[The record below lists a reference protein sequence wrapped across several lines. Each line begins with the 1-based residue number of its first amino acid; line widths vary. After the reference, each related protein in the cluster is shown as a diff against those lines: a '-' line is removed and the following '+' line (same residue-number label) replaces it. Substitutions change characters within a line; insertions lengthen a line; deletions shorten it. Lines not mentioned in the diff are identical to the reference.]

1 MDTKLQKRNI
11 NLDIL
16 RIMACFFI
24 VLAHVSSVGCE
35 NPTSNINWCL
45 SHLFNSL
52 GHSGTILFLFISGSL
67 LLSEDYRFD
76 PGKFF
81 RRNFLTLLAAYVC
94 WLVIYHAVGLIQRG
108 DYSPAV
114 LKDAVLNVIYGNA
127 SYHFWY
133 IPMLLG
139 VYLLLPMFRAIA
151 RAGKKTVAYLV
162 ILFLV
167 ISVLFP
173 TLFYFEFPYKYLLSS
188 VVNRIPFTLVNHYAG
203 YFFMGYLLS
212 LLQKENCIP
221 RPRLTGTL
229 LLLSGLALALLGDS
243 ALSIGNGYPS
253 VAMNTLFSLPLCMI
267 AAGVYLL
274 VCSLRLRE
282 RPKTAALL
290 LRVSG
295 LTFGVYMLHPLIVT
309 QVMRLT
315 GGLSGLSALLTVPL
329 DTVISF
335 LCSLLISFLLSLI
348 PGVRRWLLFLHE
360 RKASF
365 SK

>member
-1 MDTKLQKRNI
+1 
-11 NLDIL
+11 
-16 RIMACFFI
+16 MACFFI

-35 NPTSNINWCL
+35 NPTSDMNWSL
-45 SHLFNSL
+45 SHIFNSL

-67 LLSEDYRFD
+67 LLSEDYRFNA
-76 PGKFF
+76 GKFF
-81 RRNFLTLLAAYVC
+81 RSNFLTLLGSYIC
-94 WLVIYHAVGLIQRG
+94 WLVIYHAVGLVQRG

-114 LKDAVLNVIYGNA
+114 LKDVVLNVIYGNA

-188 VVNRIPFTLVNHYAG
+188 VVNRIPFTLVNHYVG

-212 LLQKENCIP
+212 LLLKEKSIP
-221 RPRLTGTL
+221 RPKLTGTL
-229 LLLSGLALALLGDS
+229 LLLSGLIFSLLGDL
-243 ALSIGNGYPS
+243 ALRIRNGYPS
-253 VAMNTLFSLPLCMI
+253 VSMNTLFSLPLCMI
-267 AAGVYLL
+267 ATGVYIL
-274 VCSLRLRE
+274 VCSLRLKE
-282 RPKTAALL
+282 RPRPASLL
-290 LRVSG
+290 LRISG
-295 LTFGVYMLHPLIVT
+295 LTFGVYMIHPLVIT
-309 QVMRLT
+309 QVMKLT
-315 GGLSGLSALLTVPL
+315 NGLNGLSALLTVPL

-348 PGVRRWLLFLHE
+348 PGVRRWLLFLHKK
-360 RKASF
+360 KA
-365 SK
+365 